1 LYHHFNQIKSM
12 NQNSNI
18 INLQKEETDMQFPL
32 WNAVFAVALAVAGL
46 ITSEFLPV
54 SLLTPM
60 AEDIGISE
68 GMAGQTIAVTA
79 GVAMI
84 SSLLISSVMGTINRR
99 KVLLAFAI
107 LQIAANLLVFFA
119 PNFIVLL
126 IGRFLLGLGLGGFWA
141 MLAATAM
148 RLVPEKD
155 VPKALSII
163 YASVSLATVV
173 AAPMGSFLGHLIG
186 WRNVFLLASGLG
198 LMAFIWQAFTLPSM
212 PVEKAAKLSTL
223 LKVIKRPVVK
233 WGMIG
238 TMFSFMAYATLFT
251 YLRPFL
257 EKVTGLDVNYLS
269 LVLLGFGLANLLGAG
284 IARYLLAWNLYLA
297 LAVVLFVM
305 GISAAGLVLF
315 GMLNPVAA
323 LLIGLW
329 GMGLGVVQLGW
340 TAWLTRTVPDEVE
353 SAGGLQIGII
363 QLAIMAGAA
372 IGGIVF
378 DYTSVKGVFT
388 TSSMVAILAVL
399 AVILTSQKSFK

>member
-1 LYHHFNQIKSM
+1 M

>member
-1 LYHHFNQIKSM
+1 M

-18 INLQKEETDMQFPL
+18 INLQKEETDMHFPL

-186 WRNVFLLASGLG
+186 WRNVFLLAAGLG

-297 LAVVLFVM
+297 LAIVLFVM

-372 IGGIVF
+372 IGGMVF